1 MVADAGGG
9 GARPHGDTALSSG
22 LRAGAGDSTRQ
33 RERDVSMFEALWVHV
48 ILHDF
53 ARALSPAA
61 DASGTRYIECWAIA
75 VVTIAAAC
83 RKVRRSWGALG
94 REVLRACAALGL
106 LSFALQAL
114 VLAVLWT
121 DRVRVRN
128 GWSAWRTGAER
139 AQLVQSAWLSLMVFC
154 VSNCTTLL
162 ILLYHLTVNWAYVE
176 WFLRLPAGARDL
188 VCKMSHVSPELGAIV
203 QRFLCNDSWRAF
215 PEVFVDIAHLLASPA
230 WRLYLGDRAVATVLT
245 AGLLYVLVHV
255 LRARGLVAVQVM
267 VLFLMPSYVDI
278 EQLYGE
284 WNTHFWLTLA
294 SWAYLYV
301 RGENAASL
309 MLSFVLPTGV
319 PTSIFMGAA
328 VNLTAAFLLPLFWP
342 VIRPVIRMMLI
353 FTFGLSVGLL
363 LTAFKRV
370 FCALRSATRAL
381 RKFILTAIASTL
393 AGVATACHFVRVTIP
408 EYAVTLLWLAGL
420 QPLASLGEPTISSS
434 EAQAAPQAVIR
445 RRRRRRTRTRAAAAG
460 GTEPSGGWPGS
471 VGGADAAVPSS
482 AQPAEPPEEN
492 DSQTERA
499 QAAGPPSPTDESDDL
514 SRLPHNADERVL
526 RPATTNL
533 GSAPEVTAPPAR
545 ASPNLATVSEARRE
559 DGIDGRTVSTGGE
572 TASHEERECVICLDK
587 PRTHAFLPCM
597 HRCVCADCA
606 VKCMQEGSPHC
617 PLCRSM
623 AIDCRAV
630 WL

>member
-1 MVADAGGG
+1 MRVVELDWGEGLNTNDTLERLG
-9 GARPHGDTALSSG
+9 VTAR
-22 LRAGAGDSTRQ
+22 RA
-33 RERDVSMFEALWVHV
+33 ERLMGSVGWLMHALWVHV

-106 LSFALQAL
+106 LSFALQVL

-176 WFLRLPAGARDL
+176 WFLGLPAGARDL
-188 VCKMSHVSPELGAIV
+188 VCKMKHVSPELGAIV

-215 PEVFVDIAHLLASPA
+215 PEAFVDIAHLLASPA

-278 EQLYGE
+278 EHLYGE
-284 WNTHFWLTLA
+284 WNTHFWLTLR

-301 RGENAASL
+301 RGENAPSL

-319 PTSIFMGAA
+319 PMSIFMGAA
-328 VNLTAAFLLPLFWP
+328 VNLTAAFLLPLFW
-342 VIRPVIRMMLI
+342 PVIRMMLI

-381 RKFILTAIASTL
+381 GKFILTAIASTL

-420 QPLASLGEPTISSS
+420 QPLASLGEPTTSSS

-587 PRTHAFLPCM
+587 PRTHAFLPV
-597 HRCVCADCA
+597 RV
-606 VKCMQEGSPHC
+606 EY
-617 PLCRSM
+617 PLL
-623 AIDCRAV
+623 IRAFIAACIRV
-630 WL
+630 